1 MGDKQPM
8 KYKISLWATL
18 STALIATT
26 LSIKDIDQK
35 VSQIQSPR
43 GGLNGS
49 LFDKVSDPFV
59 YYDRNKT
66 TGAIIMPKEDSEESN
81 ATKVSAIMNGKAYI
95 GGGWKKVGD
104 TAGAYKITKISPN
117 SVDLS
122 NGQKIKKVYLN
133 NSSKNKNLIKIQGR

>member
-1 MGDKQPM
+1 MGDKQQM
-8 KYKISLWATL
+8 KYKIFLLATL
-18 STALIATT
+18 STMLIATT

-43 GGLNGS
+43 GGLDGS
-49 LFDKVSDPFV
+49 LFNKVSDPFV

-66 TGAIIMPKEDSEESN
+66 TGAIIMPKADSEDSN

-104 TAGAYKITKISPN
+104 TTGAYKITKISPS

-122 NGQKIKKVYLN
+122 NGQKTKKVYLN
-133 NSSKNKNLIKIQGR
+133 NSSKNKNLIKTQGR